1 MNPDKVL
8 TFLDRYPSS
17 WPVALFFLVF
27 LPALVAVSRSAS
39 LSAWLHRVEPRLL
52 WLWSL
57 GGIGIFAFCDLAY
70 ISSPAFFDFFEPCG
84 ASVAYTVFHGGVA
97 FPDMAYAERYSLP
110 YGPIFYLVLGF
121 PQWLLGADT
130 FSSKLPCCL
139 VAGLAIGLFC
149 WILRRRG
156 LPALAVCALTA
167 LLATCLLAF
176 RIIVFWAKS
185 DGLILLLVTI
195 GIWAAFRRRWLGSTL
210 LGTCIGL
217 GIGCK
222 FTAAAYFLPILVI
235 AFCTGW
241 RWRDFVIC
249 GGTSIAFVLLPFV
262 LLPGQFPWRPY
273 LTFLGAV
280 SQEVGLVPAFNYLRW
295 VLMLPGL
302 ILVSDHFIC
311 RSITPQSRQR
321 RSMYCAALACGFALV
336 ALPSCALGSGSHH
349 LMPFVPLVFL
359 AFGNLFDRKESLE
372 WRYSRKPL
380 WRAATYA
387 ILTGCALVAI
397 QTATRLLHLRKEIGG
412 EAIACETDLRQ
423 ILTRHS
429 QSTLLMGTSFGDEAG
444 LPVLFRSELVF
455 AGHPIGL
462 DAAVV
467 SDYQSA
473 GVADPDLQRFTEE
486 IHRRNPRPILWLL
499 PRGGAPFTST
509 NRYNG
514 VSLLYPEKF
523 RRDFSDRFELRETT
537 AFFDLYFPI
546 EEH

>member
-1 MNPDKVL
+1 MIP
-8 TFLDRYPSS
+8 FLDRNPSL
-17 WPVALFFLVF
+17 WPVALFFLLF

-39 LSAWLHRVEPRLL
+39 LSAWLYRVEPRLL

-70 ISSPAFFDFFEPCG
+70 LTCPAFFDFFEPCG

-97 FPDMAYAERYSLP
+97 FPDLADAERYSLP

-121 PQWLLGADT
+121 SQWSLGAGT
-130 FSSKLPCCL
+130 FSSKLPGCL
-139 VAGLAIGLFC
+139 MAGLAIGLFW
-149 WILRRRG
+149 WILRRRR
-156 LPALAVCALTA
+156 LPPLAACALTA

-176 RIIVFWAKS
+176 RIIVFWTKS
-185 DGLILLLVTI
+185 DGLILLVVII
-195 GIWAAFRRRWLGSTL
+195 GIWAAFRRSWLGPTL
-210 LGTCIGL
+210 LGACIGL

-241 RWRDFVIC
+241 KWRDFVIC
-249 GGTSIAFVLLPFV
+249 GGTAIACVLLPFV

-280 SQEVGLVPAFNYLRW
+280 RHGEYGLFPAFNYLRW

-311 RSITPQSRQR
+311 RSVTPQSRR
-321 RSMYCAALACGFALV
+321 RRLIYGAALTCGFALV
-336 ALPSCALGSGSHH
+336 ALPSCAVGSGSHH
-349 LMPFVPLVFL
+349 LLPFVPLVFL

-372 WRYSRKPL
+372 WRYSQKPL

-387 ILTGCALVAI
+387 ILTGCVLVAI
-397 QTATRLLHLRKEIGG
+397 QTASRLLHQRKEIGG
-412 EAIACETDLRQ
+412 QATACETDLRQ

-444 LPVLFRSELVF
+444 IPVLFRAELVF

-462 DAAVV
+462 DASAV

-473 GVADPDLQRFTEE
+473 GVADPDLPRFTEE

-509 NRYNG
+509 NRYDG
-514 VSLLYPEKF
+514 VLLIYPEKF
-523 RRDFSDRFELRETT
+523 RRDFSDRFALRETT

-546 EEH
+546 QDGLPPH